1 MKNSMNISNDAN
13 LILNT
18 YKCIFFFQIAAENL

>member
-13 LILNT
+13 LILDT
-18 YKCIFFFQIAAENL
+18 YKCIFFQIAAENL